1 MLRQFTDSQSAPRDG
16 GDGEDPAL
24 SRDHVFARG
33 VKARERFLHALQDRP
48 GHRATL
54 LGWYHDRQH
63 LWSEHG

>member
-1 MLRQFTDSQSAPRDG
+1 MLRQSTDGLGAPCDG
-16 GDGEDPAL
+16 WELKDPVL
-24 SRDHVFARG
+24 SRDYVRARDAKTPR
-33 VKARERFLHALQDRP
+33 KALHALQDRS